1 MNKKKPIKNTTL
13 KAKKESI
20 TSEPKFPYTLTPAS
34 LRKLLD
40 LIPNSP
46 KPTKVNKETLQTWG
60 FMNSNDSYNIR
71 VLKAVGMIDSSN
83 VPTQVYIDFMSPTTG
98 PAALG
103 QEIRKV
109 YSKLFETNNDPA
121 HAPNEDLKRFFNVHS
136 GGAEETLR
144 LQMETFKA
152 LASYATFGAS
162 DTLENP
168 GIGSAP
174 GSNTNGQMSSKN
186 LPQNGPITNINL
198 HIHLPENKTKADYE
212 AIIDR
217 IGEAIYKTNQ

>member
-1 MNKKKPIKNTTL
+1 MKNKKSIKTKSLRT
-13 KAKKESI
+13 KKESI

-46 KPTKVNKETLQTWG
+46 KPTKVNKDTLKAWG

-83 VPTQVYIDFMSPTTG
+83 APTQLYIDFMSPVSG

-103 QEIRKV
+103 KEIRKV
-109 YSKLFETNNDPA
+109 YSKLFETSNDPA
-121 HAPNEDLKRFFNVHS
+121 NASNEDLKRFFNVHS

-162 DTLENP
+162 DALENP
-168 GIGSAP
+168 SAGGTA
-174 GSNTNGQMSSKN
+174 GSNGSGQVSSQK
-186 LPQNGPITNINL
+186 LPQNGPAINIDL
-198 HIHLPENKTKADYE
+198 HIHLPENKTKAEYE

-217 IGEAIYKTNQ
+217 IGEAIYKTNL